1 MRNTKPRAG
10 ARTPAASVPAPGRT
24 TGTRGTPRR
33 TAAARGGTRLRVCV
47 VLASLRGFDEL
58 AAHSEPKRVIAL
70 LQEFVGAMAD
80 VAVAHR
86 AAIDAVLGDGVRLLY
101 GLPTPRRDDPLRA
114 VRVATALQR
123 AALGLRNRWLAAGET
138 HAAGLGLAV
147 GVAAGE
153 VLIADLSA
161 RGGRAGTPVGEPLRR
176 AARLCAAA
184 RGGETLVDEAT
195 YASASARLDGELVF
209 SARPIGTRARD
220 LRTAYRAQ
228 ARRAGLRVV
237 PRRADSFA
245 G

>member
-10 ARTPAASVPAPGRT
+10 ARPSAPSAPVPRRASATRT
-24 TGTRGTPRR
+24 TPRR
-33 TAAARGGTRLRVCV
+33 TTTTRGGTRLRACV

-58 AAHSEPKRVIAL
+58 AAHLEPKRVIAL

-80 VAVAHR
+80 VAVAHH

-101 GLPTPRRDDPLRA
+101 GVPAPRRDDPLRA
-114 VRVATALQR
+114 VRVAASLQR
-123 AALGLRNRWLAAGET
+123 AALALRNRWLAAGEV
-138 HAAGLGLAV
+138 HAGALGLAV

-161 RGGRAGTPVGEPLRR
+161 GGGSAGTPVGEPVCR

-209 SARPIGTRARD
+209 SARPIGTRSRE
-220 LRTAYRAQ
+220 LRTAYKAQ
-228 ARRAGLRVV
+228 ARRAGLRIV
-237 PRRADSFA
+237 PPRTDSLA

>member
-1 MRNTKPRAG
+1 MRNTRPRAG
-10 ARTPAASVPAPGRT
+10 ARPPEASAVAGGRSAT
-24 TGTRGTPRR
+24 ARRTPR
-33 TAAARGGTRLRVCV
+33 GGARLRACI

-58 AAHSEPKRVIAL
+58 AAHLEPRRVIAL

-86 AAIDAVLGDGVRLLY
+86 AAIDTISGDGIRLLF
-101 GLPTPRRDDPLRA
+101 GVPAPRRDDPLRA
-114 VRVATALQR
+114 VRVAASLQR
-123 AALGLRNRWLAAGET
+123 AALALRNRWLATGEL
-138 HAAGLGLAV
+138 HAAALGLCV

-153 VLIADLSA
+153 VLIADLSG
-161 RGGRAGTPVGEPLRR
+161 RGGHAGTPVGEPVRR

-195 YASASARLDGELVF
+195 YASAGARLDGELVF
-209 SARPIGTRARD
+209 SARPLGTRAREA
-220 LRTAYRAQ
+220 RTAYKAQ

-237 PRRADSFA
+237 PTRPDSLA